1 MANQVLVS
9 LRSIQVLRTM
19 LSGIFLV
26 AGFNH
31 LIHLNK
37 TVNRLN
43 TARLKDVA
51 YFFGDPKWLVIISGV
66 VMLFAGFS
74 LMMGYKT
81 KIAASILLL
90 ILIPITITIQ
100 IGQMSTLGPLFKNLV
115 IMGGLLFFI
124 TNNIQYKHK

>member
-9 LRSIQVLRTM
+9 LRSIQVLRIM

-31 LIHLNK
+31 LVHLNK

-66 VMLFAGFS
+66 VMLFAGLS
-74 LMMGYKT
+74 LLLGYKT
-81 KIAASILLL
+81 RIAASILLL

-100 IGQMSTLGPLFKNLV
+100 MGQMSTLGPLFKQSSYYGRTT
-115 IMGGLLFFI
+115 IFHYQ
-124 TNNIQYKHK
+124 QYSI

>member
-9 LRSIQVLRTM
+9 LRSIQVLRIM

-37 TVNRLN
+37 AVNRLN

-90 ILIPITITIQ
+90 ILISITITIQ
-100 IGQMSTLGPLFKNLV
+100 IGQMSTLGSLFKNLV

-124 TNNIQYKHK
+124 TNNIQYKKK

>member
-9 LRSIQVLRTM
+9 LRSIQVLRIM

-74 LMMGYKT
+74 LMMGYKS

-100 IGQMSTLGPLFKNLV
+100 MGQMSTLGPLFKNLV

-124 TNNIQYKHK
+124 NNNIQYKHK